1 MAVAVLGVLAW
12 GCSPQSGSKPPEDT
26 LTAGRITVVSVPDA
40 QELMGREIEAFAALY
55 PDAVIDLRTGTSR
68 DAVSALFAANAD
80 LAVIARELEPEER
93 TAAAG
98 AGLELQGYRFARDA
112 VVLVVHPDNPV
123 ENISRQ
129 DLTDIYR
136 GDMTNWSAM
145 GGRDAA
151 IVPVVQP
158 QETDLSLFL
167 RETLLEGEA
176 PAVRAVTAAGDSAVV
191 ARVTADPSA
200 IGYVSLAGAE
210 LGAKPLRVAAIT
222 GLSYWKPDLEAVYNG
237 DYPLTR
243 FRNFFVRADGAR
255 LAHGFITFV
264 TSAAG
269 QRLVHEAGLVPTTV
283 PVRFVRRSPM
293 KGAHEQ

>member
-1 MAVAVLGVLAW
+1 V
-12 GCSPQSGSKPPEDT
+12 SG
-26 LTAGRITVVSVPDA
+26 
-40 QELMGREIEAFAALY
+40 
-55 PDAVIDLRTGTSR
+55 
-68 DAVSALFAANAD
+68 LFAANAD

-93 TAAAG
+93 GAAAS

-129 DLTDIYR
+129 DLVDIYR
-136 GDMTNWSAM
+136 GDMTSWKAM
-145 GGRDAA
+145 GGADAA

-158 QETDLSLFL
+158 PDTDLSLFL

-176 PAVRAVTAAGDSAVV
+176 PSVQALTEAGDSAVV
-191 ARVTADPSA
+191 ARVTGDVHA
-200 IGYVSLAGAE
+200 IGYVSLSGAD
-210 LGAKPLRVAAIT
+210 LGAKPLRVAALT
-222 GLSYWKPDLEAVYNG
+222 GLSYWKPDPEAVYRG

-243 FRNFFVRADGAR
+243 FQNFFVRADGAR

-293 KGAHEQ
+293 KGAHEK